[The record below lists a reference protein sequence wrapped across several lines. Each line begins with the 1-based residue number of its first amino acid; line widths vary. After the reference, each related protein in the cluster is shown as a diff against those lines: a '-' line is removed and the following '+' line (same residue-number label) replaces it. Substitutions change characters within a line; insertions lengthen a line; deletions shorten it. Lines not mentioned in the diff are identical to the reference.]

1 MTHVH
6 APAEA
11 EAVHVG
17 DGQVRRAVG
26 EAEVSPRLQIG
37 RLRAVRERNG
47 SRLKTDDAPSCWL
60 VGRAITSR
68 THATVAWRAQR
79 NHSSD
84 DDAVDE
90 GRVSA
95 PASEETGE
103 EEGEQ
108 QKLLSLDT
116 R

>member
-47 SRLKTDDAPSCWL
+47 SRLKTH
-60 VGRAITSR
+60 AITSR